1 MGEVVVA
8 EKEES
13 KINKD
18 VVELI
23 CSVKNYDWGRIG
35 ENSQV
40 AKLYSLN
47 SGLEKIDGNTPYAEF
62 WMGTHDS
69 GPSFVRKFES
79 DDEKVSLSVESS
91 KNNNKT
97 LKSWISENPHVLG
110 DKVVQ
115 KWGTVLPFLFK
126 VLSIS
131 KALSIQAHPDK
142 ELAKVLHE
150 SNPDDYRDDNHKPE
164 MALAITPFEAL
175 CGFITLQELK
185 DVLLTVP
192 EIIELVG
199 SVAAELL
206 LSVKEE
212 DGEEKIK
219 PLLRSIFTI
228 LMLAGKDL
236 VSEMVSKM
244 KDRLTAESKVKQLT
258 EKEQLVLRL
267 EKQYPADVGVI
278 SAFFFNY
285 VKLNPGEALYLDAN
299 EPHAY
304 IFGECVECMATS
316 DNVVRAGLTPKYR
329 DVKSLCTMLTY
340 KQGLPEI
347 LHGVPLN
354 KYTKKYTPPFDEF
367 EVDFCDLPK
376 GESVMFH
383 EVEGPSI
390 FLCTTGDGTLRTF
403 SLTSAA
409 EDVLRDGLVLFVPS
423 GTKIVISA
431 SPLTGLQLYRAGVNK
446 RFFLSNGCT

>member
-1 MGEVVVA
+1 MGEVVVG

-18 VVELI
+18 AVELI

-47 SGLEKIDGNTPYAEF
+47 SAV
-62 WMGTHDS
+62 
-69 GPSFVRKFES
+69 SFCNHCSILKLGVT
-79 DDEKVSLSVESS
+79 
-91 KNNNKT
+91 T
-97 LKSWISENPHVLG
+97 LLWVGAHGFKSRL
-110 DKVVQ
+110 K
-115 KWGTVLPFLFK
+115 
-126 VLSIS
+126 
-131 KALSIQAHPDK
+131 
-142 ELAKVLHE
+142 LAK
-150 SNPDDYRDDNHKPE
+150 DNSSF
-164 MALAITPFEAL
+164 AF
-175 CGFITLQELK
+175 ELK

-192 EIIELVG
+192 DITELVG

-228 LMLAGKDL
+228 LMLASKDL

-285 VKLNPGEALYLDAN
+285 VKLNPGEALYLDAT

-367 EVDFCDLPK
+367 EVDFCDPPK

-390 FLCTTGDGTLRTF
+390 FLFTTGDGTLRTF

-409 EDVLRDGLVLFVPS
+409 EDVLRNGLVLFVPS

>member
-1 MGEVVVA
+1 MGEVVFV

-13 KINKD
+13 KLINKD

-23 CSVKNYDWGRIG
+23 CPVKNYDWGRIG

-40 AKLYSLN
+40 ARLYSLN
-47 SGLEKIDGNTPYAEF
+47 SGLEKIDGDIPYAEF

-69 GPSFVRKFES
+69 GPSFVRNIES
-79 DDEKVSLSVESS
+79 TDETLTFKS
-91 KNNNKT
+91 NKT

-115 KWGTVLPFLFK
+115 KWGTDLPFLFK
-126 VLSIS
+126 VLSVS

-150 SNPDDYRDDNHKPE
+150 SNPVDYRDDNHKPE
-164 MALAITPFEAL
+164 MALALTPFEAL

-192 EIIELVG
+192 EIIEVV
-199 SVAAELL
+199 SNVAAEQL
-206 LSVKEE
+206 LSANEV
-212 DGEEKIK
+212 DGEEKKK

-228 LMLAGKDL
+228 LMSASKDL

-244 KDRLTAESKVKQLT
+244 KDRLTAESEVRQLT

-267 EKQYPADVGVI
+267 ENQYPADVGVI

-304 IFGECVECMATS
+304 IYGECVECMATS

-329 DVKSLCTMLTY
+329 DVKTLCSMLTY

-347 LHGVPLN
+347 LHGVSLN
-354 KYTKKYTPPFDEF
+354 RYTKRYTPPFDEF
-367 EVDFCDLPK
+367 EVDFCLLPK
-376 GESVMFH
+376 GESVMFP

-390 FLCTTGDGTLRTF
+390 FLFTTGHGTLHTF

-409 EDVLRDGLVLFVPS
+409 EDAIRDGSVLFVPS

-431 SPLTGLQLYRAGVNK
+431 SPLAGLQFYRAGVNQ
-446 RFFLSNGCT
+446 RFFLSNGCAY